1 MTGKTGKLRLF
12 LLRKCGK
19 IKGKYF
25 RPGSK
30 NGAVWE
36 TECDAMAI
44 CVRSEVSTLKR
55 VLLQRPG
62 CELEQLVP
70 NSLERLLFDDIPYL
84 HGAQKEHDRFAEIL
98 RANGVD
104 VVYLS
109 DLAAQTLAQSEALKE
124 RFVDDFI
131 RRSGAVADSYRKAL
145 TEVLLSLPTADALV
159 FKTMTGVRFD
169 ELPQNGG
176 HSLASLRND
185 KTHFVLDPIP
195 NLYFTR
201 DPFASIGHGVS
212 LHHMYSITRNRETIY
227 SDYILHHHPDY
238 VGKVPFYYSP
248 DEPFTLEGGDVLN
261 LSADTIAVGISQ
273 RTMPEAIERL
283 ARNIFLDETAAIRRV
298 LAFDIPSTRA
308 FMHLDTVLTQ
318 IDRDK
323 FLVHPTILDNLQIF
337 ELTPGKNGEPE
348 ARRVEKSVEAV
359 LAEAVGVEHVTLL
372 RCGGGDQIAAQR
384 EQWNDGSNVLCI
396 RPGTVIAYDRNYVT
410 NRLLEGEGIEVLK
423 IPSGELSR
431 GRGGP
436 RCMSMPLVRE

>member
-1 MTGKTGKLRLF
+1 
-12 LLRKCGK
+12 
-19 IKGKYF
+19 
-25 RPGSK
+25 
-30 NGAVWE
+30 
-36 TECDAMAI
+36 MAI
-44 CVRSEVSTLKR
+44 CVKSEVGTLKK

-84 HGAQKEHDRFAEIL
+84 HGAQKEHDRFAETL
-98 RANGVD
+98 RSNGAE

-109 DLAAQTLAQSEALKE
+109 DLAARTLEQSEELKA

-131 RRSGAVADSYRKAL
+131 RRSGAVAASYRSAL
-145 TEVLLSLPTADALV
+145 TEVLLSLPTADELV

-169 ELPQNGG
+169 ELPQHGIR
-176 HSLASLRND
+176 SLASLRND

-201 DPFASIGHGVS
+201 DPFASIGTGVS
-212 LHHMYSITRNRETIY
+212 LHHMYSVTRCRETIY
-227 SDYILHHHPDY
+227 SDYILHYHPDY
-238 VGKVPFYYSP
+238 AGKVSFYYSP
-248 DEPFTLEGGDVLN
+248 EEPFTLEGGDVLN

-273 RTMPEAIERL
+273 RTMPEAVERL
-283 ARNIFLDETAAIRRV
+283 ARNIFRDERSTIRRV
-298 LAFDIPSTRA
+298 LALDIPSTRA

-323 FLVHPTILDNLQIF
+323 FLVHPTILEDLKIF
-337 ELTPGKNGEPE
+337 SLTPGKGGQPQ
-348 ARRVEKSVEAV
+348 AQCVEQPIERL
-359 LAEAVGVEHVTLL
+359 LAEAVGVDRATLL

-384 EQWNDGSNVLCI
+384 EQWNDGSNVLCL

-410 NRLLEGEGIEVLK
+410 NRLLESEGIEVLK

>member
-1 MTGKTGKLRLF
+1 
-12 LLRKCGK
+12 
-19 IKGKYF
+19 
-25 RPGSK
+25 
-30 NGAVWE
+30 
-36 TECDAMAI
+36 MAI
-44 CVRSEVSTLKR
+44 CVKSEVGTLKK

-84 HGAQKEHDRFAEIL
+84 YGARKEHDRFAEIL
-98 RANGVD
+98 RMNGVE

-109 DLAAQTLAQSEALKE
+109 ELAAQTLSQSEELKE

-131 RRSGAVADSYRKAL
+131 RRSGAVANSYRRAL
-145 TEVLLSLPTADALV
+145 TEVLLALPSADDLV

-169 ELPQNGG
+169 ELPQYGVR
-176 HSLASLRND
+176 SLASLRND

-201 DPFASIGHGVS
+201 DPFASIGNGVS
-212 LHHMYSITRNRETIY
+212 LHHMYSVTRNRETIY
-227 SDYILHHHPDY
+227 SDYILHEHPDY
-238 VGKVPFYYSP
+238 AGKVPFYYSP
-248 DEPFTLEGGDVLN
+248 AEPFTLEGGDVLN

-283 ARNIFLDETAAIRRV
+283 ARNIFHDESSTIRRV

-323 FLVHPTILDNLQIF
+323 FLVHPTILDSLQIF
-337 ELTPGKNGEPE
+337 ELTPDKHGEPV
-348 ARRVEKSVEAV
+348 ARRLEQTIERV
-359 LAEAVGVEHVTLL
+359 LAEAVGVERVKLL

-396 RPGTVIAYDRNYVT
+396 RPGTVVAYDRNYVT
-410 NRLLEGEGIEVLK
+410 NRLLEDQGVEVLK